1 VSIEIAETI
10 EQTRAAVAR
19 ARVNALSI
27 GLVPTMG
34 ALHEGHASLIRQARA
49 ENGFVAVSIFVN
61 PTQFGPTEDLN
72 RYPRPFAA
80 DVRLCERERA
90 DLVFH
95 PEPATIYPPGFRT
108 AIEVHGLQDVLEG
121 AARPSHFRG
130 VATVV
135 LKLLNIVRPDVAYF
149 GQKDAQQFR
158 LLEQMAR
165 DLDLPVTL
173 RMCPTIRA
181 ADGLALSSRNVYLD
195 AAERQAATVL
205 FRALAEVRSAVA
217 TGEKRA
223 AELSRLAHAR
233 ISGVAGA
240 RVDYVAIVDFDTL
253 QPIELLRGRVLIALA
268 VFIGTTR
275 LIDNLLMEPS
285 EVSP

>member
-19 ARVNALSI
+19 ARVNGLSI

-49 ENGFVAVSIFVN
+49 EKGFVVVSIFVN
-61 PTQFGPTEDLN
+61 PAQFGPSEDLA
-72 RYPRPFAA
+72 RYPRPFNA
-80 DVRLCERERA
+80 DVQLCESDGA

-95 PEPATIYPPGFRT
+95 PEPATVYPHGFRT
-108 AIEVHGLQDVLEG
+108 AVEVEGLQDVLEG
-121 AARPSHFRG
+121 AARPGHFRG

-158 LLEQMAR
+158 LLEQMRR
-165 DLDLPVTL
+165 DLDLPVSL
-173 RMCPTIRA
+173 RMCPTVRA

-195 AAERQAATVL
+195 AAQRRTATVL
-205 FRALAEVRSAVA
+205 FRALEDVRGAVA
-217 TGEKRA
+217 AGEKRA
-223 AELSRLAHAR
+223 AELSRLARAR
-233 ISGVAGA
+233 IAEAAAA
-240 RVDYVAIVDFDTL
+240 RIDYVAIVDFDTL
-253 QPIELLRGRVLIALA
+253 KPIEMVQDRVLIALA
-268 VFIGTTR
+268 VYIGTTR
-275 LIDNLLMEPS
+275 LIDNLLVDPS
-285 EVSP
+285 EIRP

>member
-1 VSIEIAETI
+1 VSIEIADTI

-19 ARVNALSI
+19 ARVNGLSI

-34 ALHEGHASLIRQARA
+34 ALHEGHASLIRQARG

-61 PTQFGPTEDLN
+61 PTQFGPSEDLA
-72 RYPRPFAA
+72 RYPRPFEA
-80 DVRLCERERA
+80 DVQLCEREGP

-95 PEPATIYPPGFRT
+95 PEAATIYPPGFLT
-108 AIEVHGLQDVLEG
+108 TIEVHDLQDLLEG
-121 AARPSHFRG
+121 AARPGHFRG

-158 LLEQMAR
+158 LLEKMAR
-165 DLDLPVTL
+165 DLDLPVAL
-173 RMCPTIRA
+173 RMCPTVRA

-195 AAERQAATVL
+195 AAQRQAATVL
-205 FRALAEVRSAVA
+205 FRTLEDVRGAVA

-223 AELSRLAHAR
+223 AELLRLAQAR
-233 ISGVAGA
+233 ITQAAGA
-240 RVDYVAIVDFDTL
+240 RIDYVAIVDFETF
-253 QPIELLRGRVLIALA
+253 QPVEMVQGRVLIALA
-268 VFIGTTR
+268 VYIGTTR
-275 LIDNLLMEPS
+275 LIDNLLVEPS
-285 EVSP
+285 EICP